1 MAIYRLKQDSL
12 SSLPETR
19 FSDRN
24 IHERKHLQRSLR
36 ENIGTLS
43 PDLMVI
49 SEEFSRWNDSSRR
62 IDLLCLDR
70 DANLVIVEL
79 KRTEDGGYMELQAI
93 RYAAM
98 ISSMT
103 FDQLV
108 DAHAEYIE
116 KNGKQGNESRQQI
129 LEFLGWESANEDRF
143 ADTVRIIL
151 AAADFSK
158 ELTTSVLWLNE
169 MGLEISCIR
178 LKPYVDHDQS
188 ILLDVQQLIPL
199 PEAAEYQTQIK
210 AKELAGKSRFTE
222 RHDVRLRFW
231 TKLLELA
238 RPRTQLHAGCKPTR
252 YNFIQEATGHS
263 GVSFNYAVRMHD
275 SQVELY
281 IDVGDEADNL
291 KILRLLERHKAK
303 IELDFGT
310 ALEWQELPDRR
321 ACRVRYVLSGGWR
334 SPESEWLNIQLE
346 LITKMIALEKAL
358 RPFIDGLEK

>member
-1 MAIYRLKQDSL
+1 
-12 SSLPETR
+12 
-19 FSDRN
+19 
-24 IHERKHLQRSLR
+24 
-36 ENIGTLS
+36 
-43 PDLMVI
+43 
-49 SEEFSRWNDSSRR
+49 
-62 IDLLCLDR
+62 
-70 DANLVIVEL
+70 
-79 KRTEDGGYMELQAI
+79 MELQAI

-210 AKELAGKSRFTE
+210 AKELAGKS
-222 RHDVRLRFW
+222 
-231 TKLLELA
+231 
-238 RPRTQLHAGCKPTR
+238 
-252 YNFIQEATGHS
+252 
-263 GVSFNYAVRMHD
+263 
-275 SQVELY
+275 
-281 IDVGDEADNL
+281 
-291 KILRLLERHKAK
+291 
-303 IELDFGT
+303 
-310 ALEWQELPDRR
+310 
-321 ACRVRYVLSGGWR
+321 
-334 SPESEWLNIQLE
+334 
-346 LITKMIALEKAL
+346 
-358 RPFIDGLEK
+358 